1 MSKIKELQ
9 KEITDNV
16 FQLDKDE
23 LELIILHIQSLIN
36 KKYMG
41 EQVNLLDVY
50 MKIEQLDKRLQ
61 QMDEDLVSIIYDR
74 GIKDG
79 SEEKNIEINEGFM
92 LMSDMAWQLIN
103 RIEDYD
109 KVQAH
114 AYREDWNRVRA
125 GFTRDGH
132 KKIPEIGAISGDKE

>member
-61 QMDEDLVSIIYDR
+61 QMDEDLVSVICDR
-74 GIKDG
+74 GLQD
-79 SEEKNIEINEGFM
+79 
-92 LMSDMAWQLIN
+92 D
-103 RIEDYD
+103 
-109 KVQAH
+109 
-114 AYREDWNRVRA
+114 
-125 GFTRDGH
+125 
-132 KKIPEIGAISGDKE
+132 

>member
-79 SEEKNIEINEGFM
+79 
-92 LMSDMAWQLIN
+92 
-103 RIEDYD
+103 R
-109 KVQAH
+109 
-114 AYREDWNRVRA
+114 
-125 GFTRDGH
+125 
-132 KKIPEIGAISGDKE
+132 